1 MSESEVE
8 EITKKQFEFLNSELL
23 AVESYEPEK
32 SYFKKQW
39 EGFVQ
44 APRDNTIWDTGV
56 NFELL
61 SFIGKNS
68 VYYPSD
74 FVGLLILEIIL
85 QKLIF

>member
-74 FVGLLILEIIL
+74 FVGIFIVEINL